1 MGKGSTS
8 YNYSHEIHTI
18 ILGQFQQSLPLPVV
32 LDVFHFFI
40 FSCLKVFWGKEE
52 GADRLIIQRKNFKN
66 DRKWKKVKRLGLDK
80 ILQKVKWGN
89 FWKRALLCCTDVIIS
104 FYIRLELSLDRFPVF
119 LIYAKCKACHFVQYL
134 QQNLIIEHQ

>member
-1 MGKGSTS
+1 M
-8 YNYSHEIHTI
+8 
-18 ILGQFQQSLPLPVV
+18 

-66 DRKWKKVKRLGLDK
+66 DRKWKRVKRLGLAK
-80 ILQKVKWGN
+80 ILYKVKWGN
-89 FWKRALLCCTDVIIS
+89 FWKRALLCCTDVIMS
-104 FYIRLELSLDRFPVF
+104 FYIRLELSLDLFPVF

-134 QQNLIIEHQ
+134 QQNFIIEHQ